1 MDRKTN
7 LIGYPVV
14 IIITAILAFLV
25 GKCQG
30 PEVIVDQ
37 GEYPANGDPEEIISL
52 DLVED
57 LYNRYEDRVLLID
70 SLETA
75 VPDFE
80 PTRAILF
87 DYQEI
92 KNYLAYIEK
101 NASEANVRISG
112 LRFYFGKY
120 PNDTIPEKR
129 GKQMLFYNPTIDT
142 VINGVRADLAYAIER
157 QGDEVGVTFLKDII
171 DVKDKRKG
179 AGQANQQGQYQNEA
193 SVLSLP
199 SFSAAYYGR
208 DSQAGQGGQHS
219 PPPGG
224 MQ

>member
-7 LIGYPVV
+7 LIGYPIV

-52 DLVED
+52 DQVED
-57 LYNRYEDRVLLID
+57 LYNRYEDRVMLID
-70 SLETA
+70 SLETD
-75 VPDFE
+75 VPNFE

-179 AGQANQQGQYQNEA
+179 KGQANQQGQYQNEA
-193 SVLSLP
+193 SILSFLN
-199 SFSAAYYGR
+199 FNTAYYGR
-208 DSQAGQGGQHS
+208 DSQTGQGGQHS
-219 PPPGG
+219 PPPPG

>member
-70 SLETA
+70 SLETD

-199 SFSAAYYGR
+199 RFSAAYYGR